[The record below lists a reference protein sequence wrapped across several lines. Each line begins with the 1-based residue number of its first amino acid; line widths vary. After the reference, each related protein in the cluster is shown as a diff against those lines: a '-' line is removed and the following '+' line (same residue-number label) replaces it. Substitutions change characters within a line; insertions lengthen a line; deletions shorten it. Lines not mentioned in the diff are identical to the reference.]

1 MTWKRS
7 VVRIYYS
14 PPKVQTKRE
23 SWPKASSFFV
33 LCASRAQPR
42 FLWAFCTYLRL
53 RRGCLGSLSTGSGE
67 GQKVSRPS
75 PFGGPSLRLEGLETL
90 CKKPVFTGFYEKP
103 FVLFARRVVGG
114 FKLLDLGRPGVLP
127 CTLLSCRSCSIHAN
141 SGELEGRK

>member
-53 RRGCLGSLSTGSGE
+53 RRGCSGSLSTGSGE

-90 CKKPVFTGFYEKP
+90 CKKPVFTGFYEKTVR
-103 FVLFARRVVGG
+103 FICAKGG
-114 FKLLDLGRPGVLP
+114 WWIQTPRPWETWCTSLHTLVLP
-127 CTLLSCRSCSIHAN
+127 
-141 SGELEGRK
+141 ELFHTCEFW